1 MIGTVKILARRPRI
15 IPSLH
20 NSRMDFNKEEV
31 DIMKRYM
38 KLTALFAVVA
48 IIVSFAI
55 SSVGLAGSS
64 LTGEKVYN
72 QNCSHCHAE
81 RQATER
87 TDLQWKI
94 IAAHMRV
101 RANLTAEEAQ
111 KVLEYLQSA
120 N

>member
-1 MIGTVKILARRPRI
+1 
-15 IPSLH
+15 
-20 NSRMDFNKEEV
+20 
-31 DIMKRYM
+31 MKRHL
-38 KLTALFAVVA
+38 KLSALVAVTVGM
-48 IIVSFAI
+48 VSFTLLDLA
-55 SSVGLAGSS
+55 SAGSS

-72 QNCSHCHAE
+72 QNCSRCHAE